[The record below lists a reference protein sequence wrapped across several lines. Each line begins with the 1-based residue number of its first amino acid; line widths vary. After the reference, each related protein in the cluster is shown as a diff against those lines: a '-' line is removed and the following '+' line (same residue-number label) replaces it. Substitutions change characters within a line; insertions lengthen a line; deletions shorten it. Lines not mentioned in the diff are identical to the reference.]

1 MVEYARII
9 TKSSEGAPTIP
20 PSASHDNGDWSPNDI
35 YENELYMDILT
46 GFLYTRQADTII
58 RLSVDPAGTLVYHD
72 SSMTG
77 DGTLSDPLGLNIST
91 VLGNGLV
98 LTADGLFVNLSGY
111 VPYTGATTDVD
122 LGEHQLKAGQI
133 ELDQTP
139 TGAFNVGM
147 IRWNDTDGTAEIRL
161 KGGNVTLQIG
171 QEQIKRV
178 VNKTSPLITLQES
191 AYQAVVVAGAQGQ
204 RLAVKLAKAD
214 SDANSAGT
222 IGIVTETIAANQEG
236 FITTSGEV
244 RGINTT
250 GSLQGETWTDG
261 DILYLSPTIFG
272 AITNVKPTAPSHL
285 VVIGY
290 VEYAHA
296 TQGKIFVKIDNG
308 YELEELHNV
317 TDTNYTTPQDED
329 SFLFF
334 DETQTIWKRLRLDTL
349 ISTLSSSFQSALG
362 FTPENAANKSASVT
376 TDQASNTKYP
386 SVKSVYDWATG
397 LFATIAQLATKENT
411 ITAGTTSQYFRGDK
425 TFQALDKT
433 AVGLSNVD
441 NTSDL
446 NKPIST
452 ATQTALNGKQNT
464 LSLTTTGTS
473 GAATLV
479 GSTLNIPQYGG
490 GGASGL
496 KGVHT
501 LLPLSFNQ
509 STSAII
515 TTPANLSNVGLT
527 ANRLV
532 LYPFIPA
539 NSFTAETMFINCT
552 TLLSG
557 ANARILIYS
566 DLNGSP
572 NSKLMESTD
581 LSLATTG
588 QKSYV
593 SFFDFVAGTTYWI
606 GVHASTGGSV
616 THMAASSIMPIYNFG
631 INVYVNYFV
640 NVAFGSAPAT
650 ITSKTPNT
658 TNTPFIGMIAI

>member
-1 MVEYARII
+1 MDFFIQSQIKTFATFGDFPATGAVKTIYINEA
-9 TKSSEGAPTIP
+9 TSEQYYW
-20 PSASHDNGDWSPNDI
+20 NGLAYVLLSTD
-35 YENELYMDILT
+35 LT
-46 GFLYTRQADTII
+46 GC
-58 RLSVDPAGTLVYHD
+58 
-72 SSMTG
+72 
-77 DGTLSDPLGLNIST
+77 
-91 VLGNGLV
+91 
-98 LTADGLFVNLSGY
+98 
-111 VPYTGATTDVD
+111 VPYTGATGNVD
-122 LGEHQLKAGQI
+122 LGEYQIKAGQV

-139 TGAFNVGM
+139 TGTFGVGKM
-147 IRWNDTDGTAEIRL
+147 RWNDTDGTAEIRL
-161 KGGNVTLQIG
+161 KGDNVTLQIG
-171 QEQIKRV
+171 QEQVKRI

-204 RLAVKLAKAD
+204 RLSVKLAKGD
-214 SDANSAGT
+214 NDANSAGT

-250 GSLQGETWTDG
+250 GSLQGETWADG
-261 DILYLSPTIFG
+261 DILYLSPTTFG
-272 AITNVKPTAPSHL
+272 ALTNIKPVAPNHL

-296 TQGKIFVKIDNG
+296 TQGKIFVKVDNG
-308 YELEELHNV
+308 YELEELHDV
-317 TDTNYTTPQDED
+317 TTTNYTAPQDVD
-329 SFLFF
+329 SVLIL
-334 DETQTIWKRLRLDTL
+334 DNATSLWKRLTWANIKSTLKTYFDTL
-349 ISTLSSSFQSALG
+349 YQASLG
-362 FTPENAANKSASVT
+362 FTPENVANKSTSVT

-425 TFQALDKT
+425 TFQTLDKT

-452 ATQTALNGKQNT
+452 ATQTALNAKQNT

-593 SFFDFVAGTTYWI
+593 SFFDFVAGTTYWL

>member
-1 MVEYARII
+1 MANIKISELTPKGSNLASTDLLEISEDAGGGTYV
-9 TKSSEGAPTIP
+9 TKSITGAEIIAAASGGSVAWGDITGNLVDQTDLQTAL
-20 PSASHDNGDWSPNDI
+20 SAKQN
-35 YENELYMDILT
+35 
-46 GFLYTRQADTII
+46 
-58 RLSVDPAGTLVYHD
+58 TLV
-72 SSMTG
+72 S
-77 DGTLSDPLGLNIST
+77 GTNIKTIEGQSLLGSGNIDLTKSD
-91 VLGNGLV
+91 
-98 LTADGLFVNLSGY
+98 
-111 VPYTGATTDVD
+111 
-122 LGEHQLKAGQI
+122 
-133 ELDQTP
+133 
-139 TGAFNVGM
+139 
-147 IRWNDTDGTAEIRL
+147 
-161 KGGNVTLQIG
+161 
-171 QEQIKRV
+171 
-178 VNKTSPLITLQES
+178 
-191 AYQAVVVAGAQGQ
+191 
-204 RLAVKLAKAD
+204 
-214 SDANSAGT
+214 
-222 IGIVTETIAANQEG
+222 
-236 FITTSGEV
+236 
-244 RGINTT
+244 
-250 GSLQGETWTDG
+250 
-261 DILYLSPTIFG
+261 
-272 AITNVKPTAPSHL
+272 
-285 VVIGY
+285 
-290 VEYAHA
+290 
-296 TQGKIFVKIDNG
+296 
-308 YELEELHNV
+308 
-317 TDTNYTTPQDED
+317 
-329 SFLFF
+329 
-334 DETQTIWKRLRLDTL
+334 
-349 ISTLSSSFQSALG
+349 
-362 FTPENAANKSASVT
+362 
-376 TDQASNTKYP
+376 
-386 SVKSVYDWATG
+386 
-397 LFATIAQLATKENT
+397 
-411 ITAGTTSQYFRGDK
+411 
-425 TFQALDKT
+425 
-433 AVGLSNVD
+433 VGLANVD

-452 ATQTALNGKQNT
+452 ATQTALNAKQNALT
-464 LSLTTTGTS
+464 LTTTGTS

-581 LSLATTG
+581 LSLSTTG

-593 SFFDFVAGTTYWI
+593 SFFDFVAGTTYWL

-640 NVAFGSAPAT
+640 NVALGSAPAT